1 MCDFSGSSPKGVLVL
16 RIIAIINQKG
26 GCGKTTSAI
35 SLASIFAKRNFRTLL
50 VDLDPQ
56 GHCAAGLAV
65 PESRIDLD
73 IGDAMMAPPDRP
85 LDISRLLWRVARN
98 LDLAPS
104 RMKLAGLEAPKG
116 GLMDAQDKEYFL
128 TRAIGRINEAVD
140 HAYDV
145 CLIDCPPSIG
155 LLTYNALAAAKE
167 VIIPVETS
175 YFSLQGASRQLAT
188 IRSLTRRLGMRV
200 RARLLPTLHET
211 SSTLARDLL
220 DELKRLYP
228 GSVIPQVIRYDVAL
242 KEATSFGQP
251 IDDYAPDSPGDQD
264 YAALGEWLI
273 EHACIDRQL
282 EPDEFDS
289 VTADQLQSAIDD
301 MIELRRPTAID
312 LTETGEPDALSAEPA
327 PPTPQTRA
335 DEIYLRTQ
343 NMTRRA

>member
-1 MCDFSGSSPKGVLVL
+1 L

-73 IGDAMMAPPDRP
+73 IGDAMMLPADRTM
-85 LDISRLLWRVARN
+85 DVSRLLWRVARN

-116 GLMDAQDKEYFL
+116 GLMDADDKEYRL
-128 TRAIGRINEAVD
+128 AAAIERINEVSGNP
-140 HAYDV
+140 YDV

-167 VIIPVETS
+167 VIVPVETS

-188 IRSLTRRLGMRV
+188 IRSLSRRMGSRV
-200 RARLLPTLHET
+200 RTRLLPTLHDP

-220 DELKRLYP
+220 EELKRLFP
-228 GSVIPQVIRYDVAL
+228 GCVIPQVIRYDVAL

-251 IDDYAPDSPGDQD
+251 IDDYAPDSPGALD
-264 YAALGEWLI
+264 YGALGEWLTQ
-273 EHACIDRQL
+273 HASIDRQL

-289 VTADQLQSAIDD
+289 VTMGQLQTAIDD
-301 MIELRRPTAID
+301 MIDSRRPTAID
-312 LTETGEPDALSAEPA
+312 LSTPAEVEPETLGAEPA
-327 PPTPQTRA
+327 PGAPPSRA
-335 DEIYLRTQ
+335 DEIYLRAQ